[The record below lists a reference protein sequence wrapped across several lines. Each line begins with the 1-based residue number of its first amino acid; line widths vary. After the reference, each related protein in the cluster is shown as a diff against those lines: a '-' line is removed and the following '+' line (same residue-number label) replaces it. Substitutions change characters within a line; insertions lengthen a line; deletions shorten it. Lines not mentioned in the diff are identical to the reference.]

1 MKPLNEKM
9 YRKSIFA
16 DFDESK
22 RRINS
27 ISSRWNKKG
36 ILVTAIAYTKRLRD
50 SLKVCPFVD
59 NWLHLHGRSN
69 ALGVCCGSIEMPVYS
84 DNPQMEHW
92 NSFPFR
98 YFRYLHSYLNRQ
110 KLPYICKNCRALNL
124 KEFSRSF
131 ASLFRQSKNK
141 KEISADPLALYSTAS
156 SLKKH
161 NRIGE
166 AEKLFWKVLKLKPSP
181 ELTGKAYFHL
191 GEIQLKRKKL
201 RQALRFMK
209 SSIQYCFNHAMAFAY
224 LYLLMMLLGEK
235 KIVRKRRKFRIKVPQ

>member
-1 MKPLNEKM
+1 LDNVIETALRYNVTHIILALMKPLNEKM

-166 AEKLFWKVLKLKPSP
+166 AEKLFWKVLK
-181 ELTGKAYFHL
+181 
-191 GEIQLKRKKL
+191 
-201 RQALRFMK
+201 
-209 SSIQYCFNHAMAFAY
+209 
-224 LYLLMMLLGEK
+224 
-235 KIVRKRRKFRIKVPQ
+235 